1 MRINRK
7 PAEKIGVTNPSQ
19 GGGSI
24 GEINKKMKIPCRLAA
39 FDLDGTLL
47 NSEHALSEKNRDAL
61 RALAAEDILV
71 VLVSGRMHRSIKPV
85 NDAIGLENPIISYNG
100 GMVQHATTGEM
111 YHHTPLPADYAM
123 AVVGDCVE
131 QNLHLNFCLNDE
143 LYVAER
149 NAWSDLYEE
158 RTGVPA
164 TPVGDLRELAG
175 ETPTKLLIIHRPEAL
190 KPLLDNFQTNYAE
203 KLYVTQTQAEYI
215 EFMNPA
221 VAKGRALTALA
232 NRFDI
237 SMETVVAFGDSYNDE
252 SLLKTAGF
260 GIAMANAVP
269 PILACADH
277 ITTTNDDDGVAKAIW
292 ELIL

>member
-1 MRINRK
+1 
-7 PAEKIGVTNPSQ
+7 
-19 GGGSI
+19 
-24 GEINKKMKIPCRLAA
+24 MKIPCRLAA

-47 NSEHALSEKNRDAL
+47 NSEHALSVKNREAL
-61 RALAAEDILV
+61 CALAASDVLV
-71 VLVSGRMHRSIKPV
+71 VLISGRMHRSIKPIS
-85 NDAIGLENPIISYNG
+85 DQIGLENPIISYNG
-100 GMVQHATTGEM
+100 GMVKHAGTGEV
-111 YHHTPLPADYAM
+111 YHHTPVPAEYAM
-123 AVVGDCVE
+123 AVVNDCVA
-131 QNLHLNFCLNDE
+131 QQLHLNFCLNDE

-149 NAWSDLYEE
+149 NAWSDLYEA

-164 TPVGDLRELAG
+164 TAVGDLRELAG
-175 ETPTKLLIIHRPEAL
+175 ETPTKLLIIHTAEKLESLL
-190 KPLLDNFQTNYAE
+190 KRFQTDYAE

-221 VAKGRALTALA
+221 VAKGHALTALA

-237 SMETVVAFGDSYNDE
+237 PMEAVVAFGDSYNDE

-277 ITTTNDDDGVAKAIW
+277 VTTTNDEDGVAEAVW

>member
-1 MRINRK
+1 
-7 PAEKIGVTNPSQ
+7 
-19 GGGSI
+19 
-24 GEINKKMKIPCRLAA
+24 MKIPCRLAA

-47 NSEHALSEKNRDAL
+47 NSEHKLAAKNREAL
-61 RALAAEDILV
+61 QALAANDILV
-71 VLVSGRMHRSIKPV
+71 VLVSGRMHRSIQPIS
-85 NDAIGLENPIISYNG
+85 DQIGLENPIISYNG
-100 GMVQHATTGEM
+100 AMVRHATTGEV
-111 YHHTPLPADYAM
+111 YHHTPVPADYAM
-123 AVVGDCVE
+123 AVVNDCVE

-149 NAWSDLYEE
+149 NAWSDLYET

-175 ETPTKLLIIHRPEAL
+175 ETPTKMLLIHTPEKL
-190 KPLLDNFQTNYAE
+190 QPLLESFQTNYAE
-203 KLYVTQTQAEYI
+203 RLYVTQTQAEYI
-215 EFMNPA
+215 EFMNPT
-221 VAKGRALTALA
+221 VTKGRALTALA
-232 NRFDI
+232 NQFNI
-237 SMETVVAFGDSYNDE
+237 PMNTVVAFGDSYNDE

-277 ITTTNDDDGVAKAIW
+277 ITTTNDDHGVAKAVR

>member
-1 MRINRK
+1 
-7 PAEKIGVTNPSQ
+7 
-19 GGGSI
+19 
-24 GEINKKMKIPCRLAA
+24 MKIPCRLAA

-85 NDAIGLENPIISYNG
+85 SDEIGLENPIISYNG
-100 GMVQHATTGEM
+100 GMVQHATTSEV
-111 YHHTPLPADYAM
+111 YHHTPVPADYAM
-123 AVVGDCVE
+123 AVVEDCVE

-175 ETPTKLLIIHRPEAL
+175 ETPTKLLIIHRPEEL

-269 PILACADH
+269 PIRACADH

>member
-1 MRINRK
+1 
-7 PAEKIGVTNPSQ
+7 
-19 GGGSI
+19 
-24 GEINKKMKIPCRLAA
+24 MKIPCRLAA

-47 NSEHALSEKNRDAL
+47 NSEHTLPPKNCEALGE
-61 RALAAEDILV
+61 LAANDVLV
-71 VLVSGRMHRSIKPV
+71 VLVSGRMHRSIQPIS
-85 NDAIGLENPIISYNG
+85 DQIGLENPIISYNG
-100 GMVQHATTGEM
+100 AMVRHATTGEV
-111 YHHTPLPADYAM
+111 YHHTPVPADYAM
-123 AVVGDCVE
+123 AVVNDCVE

-149 NAWSDLYEE
+149 NAWSDLYET

-164 TPVGDLRELAG
+164 TPVGNLRELTG
-175 ETPTKLLIIHRPEAL
+175 ETPTKMLLIHTPEKL
-190 KPLLDNFQTNYAE
+190 QPLLDSFQTNYAK

-215 EFMNPA
+215 EFMNPE
-221 VAKGRALTALA
+221 VTKGRALTALA
-232 NRFDI
+232 NQFNIPMD
-237 SMETVVAFGDSYNDE
+237 TVVAFGDSYNDE

-277 ITTTNDDDGVAKAIW
+277 ITATNDDDGVAKAIW

>member
-1 MRINRK
+1 
-7 PAEKIGVTNPSQ
+7 
-19 GGGSI
+19 
-24 GEINKKMKIPCRLAA
+24 MKIPCRLAA

-47 NSEHALSEKNRDAL
+47 NSEHKLAAKNREAL
-61 RALAAEDILV
+61 QALAANDILV
-71 VLVSGRMHRSIKPV
+71 VLVSGRMHRSIQPIS
-85 NDAIGLENPIISYNG
+85 DQIGLENPIISYNG
-100 GMVQHATTGEM
+100 AMVRHATTGEV
-111 YHHTPLPADYAM
+111 YHHTPVPADYAM
-123 AVVGDCVE
+123 AVVNDCVE

-149 NAWSDLYEE
+149 NAWSDLYET

-164 TPVGDLRELAG
+164 TSVGNLRELAG
-175 ETPTKLLIIHRPEAL
+175 ETPTKMLLIHTPEKL
-190 KPLLDNFQTNYAE
+190 QPLLECFQTNYAK

-221 VAKGRALTALA
+221 VTKGRALTALA
-232 NRFDI
+232 NQFNI
-237 SMETVVAFGDSYNDE
+237 PMNTVVAFGDSYNDE

-269 PILACADH
+269 PIRACADH
-277 ITTTNDDDGVAKAIW
+277 ITTTNDDNGVAKAVW

>member
-1 MRINRK
+1 
-7 PAEKIGVTNPSQ
+7 
-19 GGGSI
+19 
-24 GEINKKMKIPCRLAA
+24 MKIPCHLAA

-47 NSEHALSEKNRDAL
+47 NSEHKLSEKNREAL
-61 RALAAEDILV
+61 RELAAHDILV
-71 VLVSGRMHRSIKPV
+71 VLVSGRMHRSIQPIS
-85 NDAIGLENPIISYNG
+85 DQIGLENPIISYNG
-100 GMVQHATTGEM
+100 GMVQHATTGEV
-111 YHHTPLPADYAM
+111 YHHTPVPADYAM
-123 AVVGDCVE
+123 AVVKDCVE

-149 NAWSDLYEE
+149 NAWSDLYET

-175 ETPTKLLIIHRPEAL
+175 ETPTKMLLIHTPEKL
-190 KPLLDNFQTNYAE
+190 QRLLESFQTNYAE
-203 KLYVTQTQAEYI
+203 RLYVTQTQAEYI

-221 VAKGRALTALA
+221 VTKGRALTALA
-232 NRFDI
+232 NQFNIPMD
-237 SMETVVAFGDSYNDE
+237 TVVAFGDSYNDE

-277 ITTTNDDDGVAKAIW
+277 ITTTNDDNGVAKAIW

>member
-1 MRINRK
+1 
-7 PAEKIGVTNPSQ
+7 
-19 GGGSI
+19 
-24 GEINKKMKIPCRLAA
+24 MKIPCRLAA

-47 NSEHALSEKNRDAL
+47 NSEHKLAAKNREAL
-61 RALAAEDILV
+61 QALAANDILV
-71 VLVSGRMHRSIKPV
+71 VLVSGRMHRSIQPIS
-85 NDAIGLENPIISYNG
+85 DQIGLENPIISYNG
-100 GMVQHATTGEM
+100 AMVRHATTGEV
-111 YHHTPLPADYAM
+111 YHHTPVPADYAM
-123 AVVGDCVE
+123 AVVNDCIE

-149 NAWSDLYEE
+149 NAWSDLYET

-175 ETPTKLLIIHRPEAL
+175 ETPTKMLLIHTPEKL
-190 KPLLDNFQTNYAE
+190 QPLLESFQTNYAE
-203 KLYVTQTQAEYI
+203 RLYVTQTQAEYI
-215 EFMNPA
+215 EFMNPT
-221 VAKGRALTALA
+221 VTKGRALTALA
-232 NRFDI
+232 NQFNI
-237 SMETVVAFGDSYNDE
+237 PMNTVVAFGDSYNDE

-277 ITTTNDDDGVAKAIW
+277 ITTTNDDHGVAKAVR

>member
-1 MRINRK
+1 
-7 PAEKIGVTNPSQ
+7 
-19 GGGSI
+19 
-24 GEINKKMKIPCRLAA
+24 MKIPCRLAA

-47 NSEHALSEKNRDAL
+47 NSEHKLSEKNREAL
-61 RALAAEDILV
+61 RELAVNDILV
-71 VLVSGRMHRSIKPV
+71 VLVSGRMHRSIQPIS
-85 NDAIGLENPIISYNG
+85 DQIGLENPIISYNG
-100 GMVQHATTGEM
+100 GMVQHATTGEV
-111 YHHTPLPADYAM
+111 YHHTPVPADHAM
-123 AVVGDCVE
+123 AVVNDCVE

-149 NAWSDLYEE
+149 NAWSDLYET

-175 ETPTKLLIIHRPEAL
+175 ETPTKMLLIHTPEKL
-190 KPLLDNFQTNYAE
+190 QRLLESFQTNYAE
-203 KLYVTQTQAEYI
+203 RLYVTQTQAEYI

-221 VAKGRALTALA
+221 VTKGRALTALA
-232 NRFDI
+232 NQFNIPID
-237 SMETVVAFGDSYNDE
+237 TVVAFGDSYNDE

-269 PILACADH
+269 PIRACADH
-277 ITTTNDDDGVAKAIW
+277 ITTTNDDNGVAKAIW